1 MNPYFVGI
9 LVPIAV
15 SLLLRKRRKAER
27 KRGVPV
33 EVGGEP
39 GYAVRNYRFEQPV
52 ETHWEGVSTLAD
64 LFEQS
69 CKEYVYMPLLGTR
82 KLISRETEAAPGGR
96 SFEKLH
102 LGEYEW
108 KCYAESFKSVCNFSS
123 GLIRVGHQKNE
134 RVAIFAETRAEWQIA
149 LQVFFFFSFFLL
161 SVYI

>member
-1 MNPYFVGI
+1 MNPYFVGL

-15 SLLLRKRRKAER
+15 SLLLQKRRKVEK

-33 EVGGEP
+33 DVGGEP
-39 GYAVRNYRFEQPV
+39 GYAVRNHRFEHPV
-52 ETHWEGVSTLAD
+52 ETHWEGVTTLAE
-64 LFEQS
+64 LFEHA

-82 KLISRETEAAPGGR
+82 KLISREMEASPDGR

-108 KCYAESFKSVCNFSS
+108 KCYAEAFKSVCNFSS
-123 GLIRVGHQKNE
+123 GLIQLGHQKNE

-149 LQVFFFFSFFLL
+149 LQVNHFS
-161 SVYI
+161 SAINR